1 MEISKKPKIWQK
13 PANFSLLEKPWGNR
27 IPQTSINRAFQKPR
41 VEMMLARLRA
51 LTPTT
56 TRFLCFVLFVEMML
70 ARLRAL
76 THLIWL
82 QKIRNEIRRNDGS
95 PFKGIDTFL
104 YKPWHNRPS
113 LVEMMVAR

>member
-51 LTPTT
+51 LTHAMY
-56 TRFLCFVLFVEMML
+56 FVKIISYGKVEMML

-76 THLIWL
+76 THPTSQTSI
-82 QKIRNEIRRNDGS
+82 
-95 PFKGIDTFL
+95 
-104 YKPWHNRPS
+104 RPS
-113 LVEMMVAR
+113 GK